1 MSDTVDETE
10 VIEKLNSTTSVRAF
24 IVVAVSVFNEAVEG
38 LMQRIFRKDNFA
50 VQSVVGPLLQDSGPL
65 GDVSVRLKLL
75 FGLGVIPD
83 AIYHDIEDIIKLQN
97 KLNADLSDLEF
108 TTPDVLESIQKLRL
122 IQKMG
127 TVQFEILEPDGDVG
141 LEFYQLQQMRQ
152 QQVIKSSLA
161 LAIVEICHE
170 LNKDSPF

>member
-1 MSDTVDETE
+1 MVDTVDETE

-24 IVVAVSVFNEAVEG
+24 FVVAVSVFNEAVEG
-38 LMQRIFRKDNFA
+38 LMHRIFQKDNFA
-50 VQSVVGPLLQDSGPL
+50 VQSVVGPLLHDTGPL

-83 AIYHDIEDIIKLQN
+83 AVYHDIEDIIKLQN
-97 KLNADLSDLEF
+97 NLNADLSDHAF
-108 TTPDVLESIQKLRL
+108 TTPIVLESIQNLRL
-122 IQKMG
+122 IKKMG
-127 TVQFEILEPDGDVG
+127 VVHFEQLEPDGDVDI
-141 LEFYQLQQMRQ
+141 EFYQMQQARQ

-161 LAIVEICHE
+161 LAVVEICHE